1 MLTKRLDRLATTRN
15 VVTSLVVALIL
26 LLAANLFSSQFYDL
40 TGGYGL
46 LDLAG
51 GRNALTL
58 RTGYSA
64 NDAYELLTHWG
75 TVGRRNQVVFTLTLD
90 VVVPAATWLFLTL
103 ALLRLTRL
111 ITAASWL
118 RSFAVLLPIA
128 YLFSDYSE
136 NIAIVAMV
144 WHFPSRLDGVAAVA
158 SALWIAKTVTS
169 DLAVCVLLL
178 GVMARL
184 VWLCLTSRGW
194 LSSDLRQRLHSRPRT
209 DQSG

>member
-1 MLTKRLDRLATTRN
+1 
-15 VVTSLVVALIL
+15 
-26 LLAANLFSSQFYDL
+26 
-40 TGGYGL
+40 
-46 LDLAG
+46 
-51 GRNALTL
+51 
-58 RTGYSA
+58 
-64 NDAYELLTHWG
+64 
-75 TVGRRNQVVFTLTLD
+75 
-90 VVVPAATWLFLTL
+90 VPAATWLFLTL

-144 WHFPSRLDGVAAVA
+144 WHFPSRPDGVAAVA
-158 SALWIAKTVTS
+158 NALWIAKTVTS
-169 DLAVCVLLL
+169 DLAACVLLF

-194 LSSDLRQRLHSRPRT
+194 LPRIYVSDYTVGLEQIKVAEQPYALRSLHPTRHRAGTNCPLLEH
-209 DQSG
+209 